1 MNINN
6 IPKFVVNLKRRPD
19 RLEYITNEL
28 NYMEWSYELFEAID
42 ENSHLG
48 CALSHLGVVKI
59 AKERGY
65 ESVMVIEDDCSF
77 MPYAKSFVDKINNET
92 DNLEFSICNMSPT
105 LNRPVNISDKN
116 PLFLDITN
124 MPEKLE
130 HHRDVHATNMIIYHK
145 SVYDDLFDIS
155 TTKYTN
161 PHYYAIDEFIARYIA
176 PFKQSYATILP
187 VAPQM
192 SDWSDVSQG
201 NYGNFYTQT
210 YNWNAYSPCKIP
222 GEFLDFDRNKIMK
235 QNNEHKD
242 FYYVN

>member
-1 MNINN
+1 MKINK
-6 IPKFVVNLKRRPD
+6 IPKFVINLKRRPD
-19 RLEYITNEL
+19 RLEYIKKEL
-28 NYMEWSYELFEAID
+28 EYIGWDYELFEAID

-65 ESVMVIEDDCSF
+65 ESVMIIEDDCSI
-77 MPYAKSFVDKINNET
+77 MPYAKDFIEKIESESEEFEFAIS
-92 DNLEFSICNMSPT
+92 NLSPT
-105 LNRPVNISDKN
+105 LNRPVNISEKN
-116 PLFLDITN
+116 KLFLDITN

-130 HHRDVHATNMIIYHK
+130 HHRDVHATNMIIYH
-145 SVYDDLFDIS
+145 SSIYDDLFDVG
-155 TTKYTN
+155 TTKYDS
-161 PHYYAIDEFIARYIA
+161 PHYYAIDEFIARYIT

-222 GEFLDFDRNKIMK
+222 GEFLDFDRNKTTK
-235 QNNEHKD
+235 ENKEHKT
-242 FYYVN
+242 FYYVD